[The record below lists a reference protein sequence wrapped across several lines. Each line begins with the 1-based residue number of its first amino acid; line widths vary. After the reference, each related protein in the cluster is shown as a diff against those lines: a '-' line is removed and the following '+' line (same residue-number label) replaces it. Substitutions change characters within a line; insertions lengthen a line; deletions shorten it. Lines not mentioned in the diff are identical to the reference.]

1 MIRGGRRLFGE
12 VTVSGAKNAAVAIIP
27 AALLVDGVCRIEN
40 IPQISDVTLFFS
52 ILEELGAKV
61 RVLNRHA
68 IEIDCHAIHSTRPS
82 YDLARRI
89 RASYYLLGALLGR
102 FGQATVAMPGG
113 CNFGVRPIDQHIK
126 GFTTMG
132 AEVSVEGGFI
142 HTAAKNGRL
151 VGAPVYL
158 DVVSV
163 GATMNI
169 MMAAALADGVTTI
182 ENAAKEPHIVDLAN
196 FLNSMGADIKGAG
209 TDSIKIRGV
218 ERLTGGSYCI
228 IPDQIEAGTYM
239 AAVAATGG
247 ELLLKNVIPKHMDCI
262 SAKLME
268 MGVTVEEEDDTLL
281 VRRTG
286 PLLKA
291 NVKTLP
297 YPGFPTDMQ
306 PQITAVLALA
316 EGTSLVTEGV
326 YGANRFKYVD
336 ELKRLGAHIQVDGK
350 VAVVEG
356 VHQLVGA
363 PIQACDLRAG
373 AALVIAGLA
382 AQGKTELSHIQYIE
396 RGYEDLVGKLRAVG
410 ADISLVETPDE
421 SDVETHA
428 V

>member
-1 MIRGGRRLFGE
+1 MIRGGRELYGE
-12 VTVSGAKNAAVAIIP
+12 ITVSGAKNAAVAIIP

-68 IEIDCHAIHSTRPS
+68 IEIDCRAIHSTRPS

-132 AEVSVEGGFI
+132 ADVSVEGGFI
-142 HTAAKNGRL
+142 HTAARGGRL

-169 MMAAALADGVTTI
+169 MMAAALAQGTTTI

-218 ERLTGGSYCI
+218 ERLTGGTYCI

-247 ELLLKNVIPKHMDCI
+247 QLLLKNVIPKHMECI

-268 MGVTVEEEDDTLL
+268 MGVSVVEDDDSLL
-281 VRRTG
+281 VRRTS
-286 PLLKA
+286 PLLKT

-316 EGTSLVTEGV
+316 QGTSLVTEGV

-356 VHQLVGA
+356 VPQLVGA

-382 AQGKTELSHIQYIE
+382 AQGTTELSHINYIE

-410 ADISLVETPDE
+410 ADISLVDVPDD
-421 SDVETHA
+421 SDAETH
-428 V
+428 VG

>member
-1 MIRGGRRLFGE
+1 MIRGGRELYGE
-12 VTVSGAKNAAVAIIP
+12 ITVSGAKNAAVAIIP

-68 IEIDCHAIHSTRPS
+68 IEIDCRAIHSTRPS

-132 AEVSVEGGFI
+132 ADVSVEGGFI
-142 HTAAKNGRL
+142 HTAARGGRL
-151 VGAPVYL
+151 MGAPVYL

-169 MMAAALADGVTTI
+169 MMAAVLAQGTTTI

-218 ERLTGGSYCI
+218 ERLTGGTYCI

-247 ELLLKNVIPKHMDCI
+247 QLLLKNVIPKHMECI

-268 MGVTVEEEDDTLL
+268 MGVSVVEDDDSLL
-281 VRRTG
+281 VRRTS
-286 PLLKA
+286 PLLKT

-316 EGTSLVTEGV
+316 QGTSLVTEGV

-336 ELKRLGAHIQVDGK
+336 ELKRMGAHIQVDGK

-356 VHQLVGA
+356 VPQLVGA

-382 AQGKTELSHIQYIE
+382 AQGTTELSHINYIE

-410 ADISLVETPDE
+410 ADISLVDVPDD
-421 SDVETHA
+421 SDAETH
-428 V
+428 VG

>member
-1 MIRGGRRLFGE
+1 MIRGGRELFGE

-52 ILEELGAKV
+52 ILEELGARV

-132 AEVSVEGGFI
+132 AEVTVEGGFI

-169 MMAAALADGVTTI
+169 MMAAVLAQGVTTI

-247 ELLLKNVIPKHMDCI
+247 QLLLKNVIPKHMECI

-268 MGVTVEEEDDTLL
+268 MGVSVTEEDDTLL
-281 VRRTG
+281 VRRSG
-286 PLLKA
+286 PLVKT

-356 VHQLVGA
+356 VKQLVGA
-363 PIQACDLRAG
+363 PIQTCDLRAG

-382 AQGKTELSHIQYIE
+382 AHGTTELSHIQYIE

-410 ADISLVETPDE
+410 ADISIVDVPDE
-421 SDVETHA
+421 SDAETHA
-428 V
+428 G